1 MSYENSTRARAALLA
16 IAMLVAVPL
25 QAAPAEVAAVQ
36 TQWILDKISRPA
48 PMSTGFIELRGSAL
62 LKDPLRISGQYHL
75 PREGVLVREVR
86 APYAETTT
94 ISHGEAAVARHSKR
108 TRTFSLSR
116 VPELAGMQAS
126 FGALLAGDRELV
138 EQHYRI
144 ESAGTRERWRLL
156 LTPRHED
163 LAAKV
168 KTITLHG
175 QGGELRCIETQPAA
189 RGDVQRTLLAGAAL
203 AAKDEDDAAVLMALC
218 QA

>member
-25 QAAPAEVAAVQ
+25 QIAQAEAPAVQ
-36 TQWILDKISRPA
+36 TQWILDKIARPA

-62 LKDPLRISGQYHL
+62 LKQPLRISGQYHL

-94 ISHGEAAVARHSKR
+94 ISHGEATIASQGKR
-108 TRTFSLSR
+108 PRTFSLSR
-116 VPELAGMQAS
+116 APELAGMQAS
-126 FGALLAGDRELV
+126 FGALLDGDRELV

-144 ESAGTRERWRLL
+144 ESAGTRGHWTLL
-156 LTPRHED
+156 LTPRHAD

-175 QGGELRCIETQPAA
+175 RGGELRCIETQPATK
-189 RGDVQRTLLAGAAL
+189 GDVQRTLLAGAAM
-203 AAKDEDDAAVLMALC
+203 AAKDDDDAAALMALC